1 MNQFNSYM
9 YTMKKI
15 ILTLMLAMPLLAM
28 AQTDDSKYLKGAVP
42 EQNGIVTFKQTFS
55 VPGKTQAQ
63 IYAVMLNYV
72 KSLVANGRQELRTRL
87 ISDVDN
93 TVVANVEEIMTFKKK
108 FLNWDHTYFRYL
120 ITAECTADSKVA
132 MTLTKISYHYG
143 FDQEGNG
150 GEEYKAEEWISDREA
165 INKAGTKLL
174 PRSGKFR
181 RKTVDRVNEIFEGA
195 RNAFETPQPAQPAP
209 KAATV
214 IE

>member
-1 MNQFNSYM
+1 
-9 YTMKKI
+9 MKKI

-72 KSLVANGRQELRTRL
+72 KGLVANGRQELRTRL

-120 ITAECTADSKVA
+120 ISATCSADGKV
-132 MTLTKISYHYG
+132 TLIITQISYLYG
-143 FDQEGNG
+143 FDIEGRG
-150 GEEYKAEEWISDREA
+150 GENYKAEEWISDGA
-165 INKAGTKLL
+165 AMNKKQTKLY

-181 RKTVDRVNEIFEGA
+181 RKTIDRVAEIFEGA
-195 RNAFETPQPAQPAP
+195 RDAFEDHEEVTR
-209 KAATV
+209 KRSTV
-214 IE
+214 VE